1 MTPAARLAAA
11 IEVLDEI
18 ARHRTPADTTLKTWG
33 KAHRFAGSKDRRAI
47 AERVYAVLRA
57 RGRLAWIMGAD
68 TGRALVLASLV
79 HQDGMSPDEVAE
91 LFTGEGYGAQALSDE
106 EIAKVMA
113 PPAEPPDWVQAGLP
127 EFVATAF
134 KAQFGDV
141 WMEEA
146 RALIGGR
153 APLDLR
159 VNTLRGGVHQAM
171 TLLETDDL
179 KAERTPISALG
190 LRLSHQLAPDV
201 QRLRAFKSGW
211 VEVQDEA
218 SQIAAALAGARPGMT
233 VVDYCAGGGGKT
245 LALGAAMRALRP
257 PRSSSTGQA
266 ELADQPDAAPLS
278 PPQGEGSDATV
289 FPIEGEGS
297 RLIASD
303 VNPKRLEA
311 MTSRLARADVH
322 ADVRQIGP
330 EGEGMDDLVGQADLV
345 FVDAPCSGSGTW
357 RRHPEAAW
365 KLQPATVVRLSILQR
380 QILARA
386 SALVAPGGRLAYATC
401 SVLTEEN
408 EAVAAHFAAAHPEFK
423 PLPIVTAAQ
432 TPAIT
437 DAGRARL
444 ATLVGHAHTL
454 QMTPYRTGTDGFF
467 IALFERSL

>member
-1 MTPAARLAAA
+1 MTPAARIAAA

-18 ARHRTPADTTLKTWG
+18 ARHRTPADTTLKAWG
-33 KAHRFAGSKDRRAI
+33 KGHRFAGSKDRRAI

-68 TGRALVLASLV
+68 SGRDLVLASLV
-79 HQDGMSPDEVAE
+79 HQDGLEPSEVAE
-91 LFTGEGYGAQALSDE
+91 LFTGEGYGAQPLTEDE
-106 EIAKVMA
+106 IVQVSSPSVD
-113 PPAEPPDWVQAGLP
+113 PPEWVKAGLP

-134 KAQFGDV
+134 KAQFGSE
-141 WMEEA
+141 WMAEA
-146 RALIGGR
+146 HALIGGR

-179 KAERTPISALG
+179 KAARTPISALG
-190 LRLSHQLAPDV
+190 LRLSHELAPDV

-218 SQIAAALAGARPGMT
+218 SQIAAALADAKPGMV

-257 PRSSSTGQA
+257 PRVVVAEGDIPLEDEERPIVEETTG
-266 ELADQPDAAPLS
+266 
-278 PPQGEGSDATV
+278 
-289 FPIEGEGS
+289 

-311 MTSRLARADVH
+311 MAPRLARADIV

-330 EGEGMDDLVGQADLV
+330 EGQGMEDLIGLADLV
-345 FVDAPCSGSGTW
+345 FVDAPCSGTGTW

-380 QILARA
+380 QIVARA
-386 SALVAPGGRLAYATC
+386 AKLVKPGGRLAYATC

-408 EAVAAHFAAAHPEFK
+408 EAVAAHFANAHPEFR
-423 PLPIVTAAQ
+423 PLPIVEAAK
-432 TPAIT
+432 TSAIT
-437 DAGRARL
+437 DAGREKL
-444 ATLVGHAHTL
+444 AALVGQSSADLSHTL
-454 QMTPYRTGTDGFF
+454 QMTPHRTGTDGFF
-467 IALFERSL
+467 IALFEKTA